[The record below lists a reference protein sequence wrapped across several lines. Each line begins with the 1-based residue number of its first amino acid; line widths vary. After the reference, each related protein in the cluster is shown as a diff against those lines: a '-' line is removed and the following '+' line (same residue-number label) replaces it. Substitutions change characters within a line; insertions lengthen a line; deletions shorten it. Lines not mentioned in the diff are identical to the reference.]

1 MAALTLA
8 KPATGQR
15 TVLTDLTESSRLV
28 FDFSPSDVF
37 MERVEDNLVFN
48 FDDGS
53 SLVLENFY
61 TAYTSETMPDFEVDG
76 MELSGAD
83 FFAALDS
90 PLMPAAGPAAGPD
103 AADTTAS
110 TAASYCAA

>member
-15 TVLTDLTESSRLV
+15 TVLTNLTESSRLV

-61 TAYTSETMPDFEVDG
+61 TAYTSETMPTSRWTG
-76 MELSGAD
+76 WNC
-83 FFAALDS
+83 
-90 PLMPAAGPAAGPD
+90 PARTSLPPW
-103 AADTTAS
+103 TPP
-110 TAASYCAA
+110 